1 MFEEETVD
9 ISCPKCGHRNSLM
22 VREVEAQTES
32 HIVCGNCGVGVK
44 IETQGF
50 RERFV
55 QVRKEL
61 KEIER
66 QALRESK
73 KPKAR
78 PTKDDYSI

>member
-50 RERFV
+50 RERL
-55 QVRKEL
+55 VRYAKTEGNRAAGTQG
-61 KEIER
+61 EQNAQI
-66 QALRESK
+66 AT
-73 KPKAR
+73 
-78 PTKDDYSI
+78 TKDDYSI